1 MAAAKSAA
9 KAPVDPAEA
18 LTAAVEALKEAA
30 ASYAASD
37 IGRTTHSFTADG
49 FRVQF
54 MGEQLSS
61 VVPM

>member
-1 MAAAKSAA
+1 MAAPKAAA

-18 LTAAVEALKEAA
+18 LKTAVENLKVAA
-30 ASYAASD
+30 AEYAVSD
-37 IGRTTHSFTADG
+37 VGRTTHSFTAEG